1 MACTD
6 VCTVGNM
13 RKNIFPLLP
22 SECKSCLTLDHA
34 LVLVYK
40 AVVLLS
46 WAAEFIAIFLLIYAA
61 ILYFTSAG
69 DESKTSMAK
78 KVVTAVIVGVVV
90 ILLARWFLYY
100 ITMVITP
107 EGNRVN
113 IIDLT
118 NTYIAP

>member
-1 MACTD
+1 M
-6 VCTVGNM
+6 
-13 RKNIFPLLP
+13 
-22 SECKSCLTLDHA
+22 
-34 LVLVYK
+34 VLVYK

-46 WAAEFIAIFLLIYAA
+46 WAAEFMAIFLLVYAA

-78 KVVTAVIVGVVV
+78 KVIMAVIVGIVI

-107 EGNRVN
+107 QGNRVN
-113 IIDLT
+113 VIDLT
-118 NTYIAP
+118 NTYIAPWSV